1 MDNTTSVWL
10 IIAVAAVLA
19 NVPFLNNRWLAL
31 LPKRDPTSRKGLQ
44 WRLLELVVMGRD
56 GCVLCRSDVV
66 VVMSGWVWGGTV
78 IRYSETVWYGCVEEG
93 VQKSFYL
100 MKQPP
105 PNSSLTNP
113 CAATDICM

>member
-44 WRLLELVVMGRD
+44 SRLLELVVMY
-56 GCVLCRSDVV
+56 VV
-66 VVMSGWVWGGTV
+66 VVFVMFCVCDILMTCLFIMSVGLS
-78 IRYSETVWYGCVEEG
+78 ILLCSMY
-93 VQKSFYL
+93 F
-100 MKQPP
+100 
-105 PNSSLTNP
+105 
-113 CAATDICM
+113 D

>member
-44 WRLLELVVMGRD
+44 WRLLELVVMY
-56 GCVLCRSDVV
+56 VV
-66 VVMSGWVWGGTV
+66 VGSIGMGLEYNLGQNASPHW
-78 IRYSETVWYGCVEEG
+78 
-93 VQKSFYL
+93 
-100 MKQPP
+100 
-105 PNSSLTNP
+105 
-113 CAATDICM
+113 

>member
-44 WRLLELVVMGRD
+44 WRLLELVVMY
-56 GCVLCRSDVV
+56 VV
-66 VVMSGWVWGGTV
+66 VGSIGMGLEYNLGQNASQSW
-78 IRYSETVWYGCVEEG
+78 E
-93 VQKSFYL
+93 FYA
-100 MKQPP
+100 
-105 PNSSLTNP
+105 LTAFLFMTLAFP
-113 CAATDICM
+113 GFVYQYLWRR